1 MFPGGQDHS
10 QLGTTGLNTQAT
22 YTKEL
27 SRKVKFKNIVGDSK
41 ISYPWIGFSTKTS
54 PSHRHVPFLHCM
66 YHSTS
71 IDILQS
77 WNIILIVCRTQ
88 RFITLPTVPHTNS
101 SQPTTDGSLHIN
113 PQLPCPLGRIT
124 LCFCFTV
131 SPSFPHRIKFSATHN
146 GSQITIGSLA
156 LNHAWHLLDTIFL
169 GHQMSESNLRGSCQL
184 GQQATSG
191 PEREVTCSKPHRKSL
206 SELKAESSSP
216 GSLYYY

>member
-1 MFPGGQDHS
+1 MLKEKWFSNHSEWLFGCTRQTRPPHPHALDTHQFLTCLHDFLPGG
-10 QLGTTGLNTQAT
+10 L
-22 YTKEL
+22 
-27 SRKVKFKNIVGDSK
+27 
-41 ISYPWIGFSTKTS
+41 P
-54 PSHRHVPFLHCM
+54 
-66 YHSTS
+66 
-71 IDILQS
+71 
-77 WNIILIVCRTQ
+77 
-88 RFITLPTVPHTNS
+88 LPTRASWHCPGQARIATTS
-101 SQPTTDGSLHIN
+101 WSRPQPTTDGSLHIN